1 MNFLKLGNS
10 RHNIKLLVTGYVI
23 NYLTV
28 DCHMPNPKEGKW
40 PRDFNALGKCL
51 LWVPE
56 PAQAF
61 HGEVRGAGPLRRG
74 WKKKVKP
81 SCSLQIK
88 LEVWKVGR
96 EGETGRE
103 FPEKGLS
110 RTIIGNPDSLPGK
123 FLLVET
129 GILFIG
135 ILNLAHRI
143 RNPSYDWNPEFL
155 EFRSTSTWSPESRS
169 VDSKI
174 QDCRPSLRRIL
185 GATRGD
191 NGHYSYLYL

>member
-1 MNFLKLGNS
+1 MLSPDQIRSL
-10 RHNIKLLVTGYVI
+10 
-23 NYLTV
+23 
-28 DCHMPNPKEGKW
+28 E
-40 PRDFNALGKCL
+40 
-51 LWVPE
+51 
-56 PAQAF
+56 
-61 HGEVRGAGPLRRG
+61 G
-74 WKKKVKP
+74 WKRGGNRSGVP
-81 SCSLQIK
+81 GERSL
-88 LEVWKVGR
+88 
-96 EGETGRE
+96 
-103 FPEKGLS
+103 S
-110 RTIIGNPDSLPGK
+110 NNYIGNPDSLPGK